1 MRVNKFST
9 IGGFCAWAN
18 QKKNEFF
25 FVFLSV
31 CTTFEPLALR
41 YFRSIIQKKTVFS
54 FVFYS
59 LNRTFD
65 LWSKVGCTS
74 EPKINNSIYF
84 VFLSVCTTFV
94 GKKRDEQR
102 TYS

>member
-1 MRVNKFST
+1 MRVNNFSA
-9 IGGFCAWAN
+9 IGDSDAWAN

-25 FVFLSV
+25 
-31 CTTFEPLALR
+31 
-41 YFRSIIQKKTVFS
+41 
-54 FVFYS
+54 
-59 LNRTFD
+59 
-65 LWSKVGCTS
+65 
-74 EPKINNSIYF
+74 F

>member
-1 MRVNKFST
+1 MRVNKFSV
-9 IGGFCAWAN
+9 IGGFGAWAN

-25 FVFLSV
+25 
-31 CTTFEPLALR
+31 
-41 YFRSIIQKKTVFS
+41 
-54 FVFYS
+54 
-59 LNRTFD
+59 
-65 LWSKVGCTS
+65 
-74 EPKINNSIYF
+74 F

>member
-31 CTTFEPLALR
+31 CTTF
-41 YFRSIIQKKTVFS
+41 
-54 FVFYS
+54 
-59 LNRTFD
+59 D

-94 GKKRDEQR
+94 GKMRDEQR